1 MKKDADKK
9 VDDTKKAPVKKLNLD
24 AIVAMAQNAYGK
36 DKSLASKISTGK
48 SISRPKADEDFIMWP
63 DSPWSTLTGIKGLP
77 FGYICQ
83 VAGKPDSGKSTM
95 AAEFMSRAQ
104 QQGVVVILWDAENKF
119 SAKRFDT
126 HFGGSSEDIL
136 ITTSKMILE
145 GADQVEKLVHAIKE
159 QDPQSKILIVWDS
172 VGGTLAKNEGENSLL
187 EGKQLASAPKDNGQ
201 AMRAFVRLMEQ
212 YKDKVNNKE
221 QIAVF
226 LINQLY
232 ANIGSVGSTESG
244 GVKVQYYSS
253 IILQLSRKSDLN
265 KIQKGTK
272 IKTGIVSRA
281 KVKKNHL
288 FDGEFS
294 VAELDIVVSAAG
306 ISLLSEKKIK
316 KDDSKQSS
324 GWDDNSSEDL
334 IEESSD
340 EDDKETPGI

>member
-1 MKKDADKK
+1 MKPKEI
-9 VDDTKKAPVKKLNLD
+9 VETKKIAQKLDLNK
-24 AIVAMAQNAYGK
+24 IVALAQEAYGK

-48 SISRPKADEDFIMWP
+48 SISRPKADEDFVLWK
-63 DSPWSTLTGIKGLP
+63 DSPWSTLTGIPGLP

-83 VAGKPDSGKSTM
+83 TAGKPDSGKSTL
-95 AAEFMSRAQ
+95 AAEFMKRAQ
-104 QQGVVVILWDAENKF
+104 DQNVVVILWDAEGKF
-119 SAKRFDT
+119 SANRFDN
-126 HFGGSSEDIL
+126 HFKGRSEDIL

-145 GADQVEKLVHAIKE
+145 GADQIEKLVHAIM
-159 QDPQSKILIVWDS
+159 QHAPNSKILIVWDS
-172 VGGTLAKNEGENSLL
+172 VGGTLAKNEGENSLT

-212 YKDKVNNKE
+212 YKDKENNKDR
-221 QIAVF
+221 IAVF

-265 KIQKGTK
+265 KISKGVK

-288 FDGEFS
+288 FEGDFS

-306 ISLLSEKKIK
+306 ISLLSDKKVK
-316 KDDSKQSS
+316 NNSNSSSDWDDAAPELLEEDDS
-324 GWDDNSSEDL
+324 SE
-334 IEESSD
+334 
-340 EDDKETPGI
+340 

>member
-9 VDDTKKAPVKKLNLD
+9 VEESKKAPFKKLDLD
-24 AIVAMAQNAYGK
+24 AIVSMAQNAYGK

-48 SISRPKADEDFIMWP
+48 SISRPTDDEDFIMWP

-95 AAEFMSRAQ
+95 AAEFMKRAQ
-104 QQGVVVILWDAENKF
+104 DQGVIVILWDAEGKF
-119 SAKRFDT
+119 SAKRFDQ
-126 HFGGSSEDIL
+126 HFKGNSEEVL

-145 GADQVEKLVHAIKE
+145 GCDQVEKLVHGAF
-159 QDPQSKILIVWDS
+159 QLYPNHKILIVWDS
-172 VGGTLAKNEGENSLL
+172 VGGTLAKNEGENSLMA
-187 EGKQLASAPKDNGQ
+187 GKQLASAPKDNGQ

-212 YKDKVNNKE
+212 YKDKERNKDR
-221 QIAVF
+221 IAVF

-288 FDGEFS
+288 FDGEYS

-316 KDDSKQSS
+316 KGDAKQSS

-340 EDDKETPGI
+340 EDDKETPEI